1 MSNPK
6 NRFTMRSQILSEE
19 GNLIRVVGNFIR
31 TGWTTPTGGKPSKTF
46 LFHNLRIIDQYG
58 HTEQV
63 STPHLWIKLFEIKN
77 PEKLRGI
84 ARNSRVIFEGVAMSY
99 YVYGDMKPKCA
110 KGGLTSVK
118 IISVETPTESE
129 IEFLESLPRT
139 NTQRSP
145 RRKSVKSL
153 FASVHKATSDVGW
166 DQEKKKLAQYGFDL

>member
-77 PEKLRGI
+77 PEKLSGI

-166 DQEKKKLAQYGFDL
+166 EQEKKKLAQYGFDL